1 MTPLEAKRMM
11 DDTIVKCEAMRAA
24 GLAKE
29 ADKAL
34 ENVIKFIAHEL
45 PAYKHPSGATKKW
58 LDKFITNDPLM
69 IKLKK
74 RIEILVNEQDSVLI
88 MGESGTGK
96 EALAHALHG
105 ERGDNNF
112 IDINCAGL
120 PEYLIE
126 SELFGHVTGSF
137 TGADRNK
144 DGLFKAAN
152 GGTLFM
158 DEIGELPLA
167 VQAKL
172 LRVLQTGT
180 IRPVGSNYNIKVD
193 VRIVAAS
200 HHSLP
205 QLVEEGKFRL
215 DLYGRLSTIE
225 LVTTPLRVRRSDI
238 KLIVDSLDKSGKIYD
253 EIAKLRVETKEKVD
267 VTDMDGQHEQGVIS
281 ENFWEANEF
290 PLNVRDLQRYIR
302 RWELF
307 GEL

>member
-11 DDTIVKCEAMRAA
+11 DDTVIKCEAMRAA

-34 ENVIKFIAHEL
+34 ENVIKLIAHEL
-45 PAYKHPSGATKKW
+45 PAYKHPSGNTKKW
-58 LDKFITNDPLM
+58 LDKFITQDEQM

-74 RIEILVNEQDSVLI
+74 KIELLVNEPDSVLI

-105 ERGDNNF
+105 EKGDNNF

-126 SELFGHVTGSF
+126 SELFGHNRGAF
-137 TGADRNK
+137 TGADKDK

-152 GGTLFM
+152 NGTLFM

-205 QLVEEGKFRL
+205 KLVEEGKFRL

-225 LVTTPLRVRRSDI
+225 LVTTPLRVRRGDI
-238 KLIVDSLDKSGKIYD
+238 KLIVNSLDKSGKIYD
-253 EIAKLRVETKEKVD
+253 EINKIQVDTSEKVMIFD
-267 VTDMDGQHEQGVIS
+267 DAGQGKEGVLTKG
-281 ENFWEANEF
+281 FWDINDF
-290 PLNVRDLQRYIR
+290 PLNVRDIQRYIR
-302 RWELF
+302 RYELF